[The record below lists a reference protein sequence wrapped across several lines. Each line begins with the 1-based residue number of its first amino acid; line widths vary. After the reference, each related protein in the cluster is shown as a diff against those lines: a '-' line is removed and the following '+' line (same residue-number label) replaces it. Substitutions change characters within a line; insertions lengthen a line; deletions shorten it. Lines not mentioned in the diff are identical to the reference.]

1 MLTNTW
7 SVLQR
12 EHLHIIAFTEKK
24 YILRICSHAEQSE
37 NYHPEL
43 VGRAGLAG
51 WLARLHMHFIS
62 LKATIERFYCE
73 ELYANQHMIGFTES
87 ISTSSMKV
95 ATPYSSYP
103 SYSLIWN
110 GYFLRRK

>member
-43 VGRAGLAG
+43 VG
-51 WLARLHMHFIS
+51 LARLHMHFIS
-62 LKATIERFYCE
+62 LKTTIERCYCE
-73 ELYANQHMIGFTES
+73 ELYVNQYMIGA
-87 ISTSSMKV
+87 V
-95 ATPYSSYP
+95 AVAV
-103 SYSLIWN
+103 
-110 GYFLRRK
+110 GCGCGCC